1 MASPNQEQEQKEEVI
16 GASPKIKKFHN
27 GWTPSLEDLMQD
39 WADKAACARWMH
51 ENTSRRFARQDRFFN
66 YPLIILGGLTASGN
80 FAVQSIVGDHKE
92 NQLYA
97 QVGLGFA
104 SLITTLI
111 QAFMAKFQFSKE
123 SEAHR
128 VSALHW
134 GKFNRL
140 LCIEMRL
147 HPDERSDA
155 ALFLKMFRTELDR
168 LMEQSPRIPE
178 KVIQQFNNLF
188 KNNTDLVKPD
198 ITGILEHTEVYKDT
212 GSRLKRIA
220 AEATI
225 ALHYKRGVIKQL
237 VEDEILRKTKESAR
251 EEALATTKEF
261 LRQAHASAPISAAAP
276 KQRRMSVA
284 DIRKQERADELKGIA
299 EARAGTV
306 AALRTQF
313 RPILPSKN
321 PLPSQI
327 APTEEDSVPP
337 PPIRIPTRPPTRPP
351 TRASTPKNLVIHT
364 DGGVVQTDQIA
375 IEIPE
380 APLGVPDSPR
390 MSVDENEKTN
400 T

>member
-1 MASPNQEQEQKEEVI
+1 MDSPGEEKKEDVI
-16 GASPKIKKFHN
+16 GDSPKVKKFHN
-27 GWTPSLEDLMQD
+27 GWTPSLEDLIQD

-51 ENTSRRFARQDRFFN
+51 EQTSRRFARTDRAFT

-80 FAVQSIVGDHKE
+80 FALQGIIGDNKQ

-97 QVGLGFA
+97 QVGLGMA

-111 QAFMAKFQFSKE
+111 QTFMTKFQFSKE

-128 VSALHW
+128 VAALHW

-155 ALFLKMFRTELDR
+155 ALFLKMFRMELDR

-178 KVIQQFNNLF
+178 KIINRFNDLF

-198 ITGILEHTEVYKDT
+198 ITGILEHTEVYQDT
-212 GSRLKRIA
+212 GARLKRIA

-237 VEDEILRKTKESAR
+237 VEDEIMRKTKESSR
-251 EEALATTKEF
+251 EEAVNAAREF
-261 LRQAHASAPISAAAP
+261 LRQQSTASHPAPT
-276 KQRRMSVA
+276 KHRRMSVA
-284 DIRKQERADELKGIA
+284 EVQKQERTNELQKIA
-299 EARAGTV
+299 LARAGTV

-313 RPILPSKN
+313 RPIVPAQKPIPGALEPTDEDTKPTN
-321 PLPSQI
+321 ELVQLQNTI
-327 APTEEDSVPP
+327 LTAP
-337 PPIRIPTRPPTRPP
+337 IPAIVAPV
-351 TRASTPKNLVIHT
+351 AT
-364 DGGVVQTDQIA
+364 DEISIA
-375 IEIPE
+375 I
-380 APLGVPDSPR
+380 PDSPR
-390 MSVDENEKTN
+390 VNVDESEKDST
-400 T
+400 